1 MKSFK
6 LMQDR
11 SRDSIGSPRR
21 SAMNID
27 KKDGELNSAR
37 RNLNPNKSIM
47 VMKKVDLMDAGR
59 DEPISGL

>member
-1 MKSFK
+1 
-6 LMQDR
+6 
-11 SRDSIGSPRR
+11 
-21 SAMNID
+21 MNID